1 MTVAVLNWAIK
12 RVEAGERVAIA
23 SVVQASGSVP
33 GKPGARL
40 AISSSGEKFGTI
52 GGAGLELKV
61 EKELQEILLR
71 DLSDLRKKGGKVESF
86 LLNRDGKGKEA
97 SALDSLCGGQVKV
110 AMEVI
115 TPRPHILIAG
125 GGHVGLSIAKVC
137 DSLEWLYSVFDVRE
151 EYCNRQRYP
160 NAEGN
165 FCSSVEEFLQ
175 KESSDSMTRF
185 SDILLLSHD
194 WSVDEEML
202 IGLLQLCKEGRRPRI
217 GAIGSKKKW
226 SAFEKKAIE
235 NGVEKRLIDSVRC
248 PIGLDIGA
256 DTPEEIAIEVCA
268 EVLSLERKN
277 IAT

>member
-1 MTVAVLNWAIK
+1 MTVAVLNWAIE
-12 RVEAGERVAIA
+12 RVGAGERVAIA
-23 SVVQASGSVP
+23 SVVRATGSVP

-52 GGAGLELKV
+52 GGAGLELTV
-61 EKELQEILLR
+61 EKELREILIR
-71 DLSDLRKKGGKVESF
+71 NLSDLRKKGGAVETF

-97 SALDSLCGGQVKV
+97 SALDSLCGGRVTV

-125 GGHVGLSIAKVC
+125 GGHVGLSIARVC
-137 DSLEWLYSVFDVRE
+137 DSLEWAYSVFDVRE
-151 EYCNRQRYP
+151 EYCNKQRYP

-165 FCSSVEEFLQ
+165 FCSSVEDFL
-175 KESSDSMTRF
+175 KGESMDSLPRF

-202 IGLLQLCKEGRRPRI
+202 VGLLQVCRKGSRPRI

-226 SAFEKKAIE
+226 SAFEKKAVE
-235 NGVEKRLIDSVRC
+235 SGVEKGMIDSVRC

-256 DTPEEIAIEVCA
+256 DTPEEIAIAVCA
-268 EVLSLERKN
+268 EILSLERKN
-277 IAT
+277 VAT

>member
-52 GGAGLELKV
+52 GGAGLELMV

-125 GGHVGLSIAKVC
+125 GGHVGLSISKVC

-256 DTPEEIAIEVCA
+256 DTPEEIAIAVCA

>member
-1 MTVAVLNWAIK
+1 MTVSVLNWAIK

-125 GGHVGLSIAKVC
+125 GGHVGLSISKVC

-256 DTPEEIAIEVCA
+256 DTPEEIAIAVCA

>member
-125 GGHVGLSIAKVC
+125 GGHVGLSISKVC

-175 KESSDSMTRF
+175 EESSDSMTRF

-256 DTPEEIAIEVCA
+256 DTPEEIAIAVCA

>member
-1 MTVAVLNWAIK
+1 VAVLNWAIK

-61 EKELQEILLR
+61 EKELQEILLQ

-125 GGHVGLSIAKVC
+125 GGHVGLSISKVC

-256 DTPEEIAIEVCA
+256 DTPEEIAIAVCA

>member
-1 MTVAVLNWAIK
+1 MTVAVLKWAIK

-256 DTPEEIAIEVCA
+256 DTPEEIAIAVCA

>member
-1 MTVAVLNWAIK
+1 MTVAVLHWAIEK
-12 RVEAGERVAIA
+12 VEAGERVAIA
-23 SVVQASGSVP
+23 SVIRASGSVP

-52 GGAGLELKV
+52 GGAGLELTV
-61 EKELQEILLR
+61 EKELQEILFR
-71 DLSDLRKKGGKVESF
+71 DLSDLRKKGGEVEEF

-97 SALDSLCGGQVKV
+97 SALDSLCGGRVTV

-115 TPRPHILIAG
+115 NPLPHILIAG
-125 GGHVGLSIAKVC
+125 GGHVGLSISWVC
-137 DSLEWLYSVFDVRE
+137 DSLEWSYSVFDIRE
-151 EYCNRQRYP
+151 EYCNEKRYP
-160 NAEGN
+160 NAEAT
-165 FCSSVEEFLQ
+165 FCSSVEDFL
-175 KESSDSMTRF
+175 KSESEDSLARF

-202 IGLLQLCKEGRRPRI
+202 VGLLQLCRTGSRPRI

-226 SAFEKKAIE
+226 SAFEKKAVE
-235 NGVEKRLIDSVRC
+235 SGVEKWLIDSVRC

-256 DTPEEIAIEVCA
+256 DTPEEIAIAVCA

-277 IAT
+277 RAT

>member
-61 EKELQEILLR
+61 EKELQEILLQ

-256 DTPEEIAIEVCA
+256 DTPEEIAIAVCA

>member
-1 MTVAVLNWAIK
+1 MV
-12 RVEAGERVAIA
+12 R
-23 SVVQASGSVP
+23 ASGSVP

-52 GGAGLELKV
+52 GGAGLELTV
-61 EKELQEILLR
+61 EKELQEILFR
-71 DLSDLRKKGGKVESF
+71 DLSDLRKKGGEVEEF

-97 SALDSLCGGQVKV
+97 SALDSLCGGRVTV

-125 GGHVGLSIAKVC
+125 GGHVGLSISRVC
-137 DSLEWLYSVFDVRE
+137 DSLEWPYSVFDIRE
-151 EYCNRQRYP
+151 EYCNQKRYP
-160 NAEGN
+160 NAERN
-165 FCSSVEEFLQ
+165 FCSSVDDFL
-175 KESSDSMTRF
+175 KSENEDSLARF

-202 IGLLQLCKEGRRPRI
+202 VGLLQLCITGSRPRI

-226 SAFEKKAIE
+226 SAFEKKAVE
-235 NGVEKRLIDSVRC
+235 SGVEKGLIDSVRC

-256 DTPEEIAIEVCA
+256 DTPEEIAIAVCA

-277 IAT
+277 GTT

>member
-23 SVVQASGSVP
+23 SVVRASGSVP

-52 GGAGLELKV
+52 GGAGLELTV
-61 EKELQEILLR
+61 EKELQKILFR
-71 DLSDLRKKGGKVESF
+71 DLSDLRKKGGEVEEF

-125 GGHVGLSIAKVC
+125 GGHVGLSISKVC

-256 DTPEEIAIEVCA
+256 DTPEEIAIAVCA

>member
-61 EKELQEILLR
+61 EKELQEILLQ

-175 KESSDSMTRF
+175 EESSDSMTRF

-256 DTPEEIAIEVCA
+256 DTPEEIAIAVCA

>member
-1 MTVAVLNWAIK
+1 MTVGVLNWAIK

-125 GGHVGLSIAKVC
+125 GGHVGLSISKVC

-256 DTPEEIAIEVCA
+256 DTPEEIAIAVCA

>member
-40 AISSSGEKFGTI
+40 AISSSGEKFGSI

-125 GGHVGLSIAKVC
+125 GGHVGLSISKVC
-137 DSLEWLYSVFDVRE
+137 DSLEWLYSVFDVRK

-256 DTPEEIAIEVCA
+256 DTPEEIAIAVCA

>member
-137 DSLEWLYSVFDVRE
+137 DSLEWLYRVFDVRE

-256 DTPEEIAIEVCA
+256 DTAEEIAIAVCA

>member
-1 MTVAVLNWAIK
+1 MTVGVLNWAIK

-125 GGHVGLSIAKVC
+125 GGHVGLSISKVC

-202 IGLLQLCKEGRRPRI
+202 IGLLQLCKEGRSPRI

-256 DTPEEIAIEVCA
+256 DTPEEIAIAVCA

>member
-125 GGHVGLSIAKVC
+125 GGHVGLSISKVC

-175 KESSDSMTRF
+175 KESRDSMTRF

-202 IGLLQLCKEGRRPRI
+202 IGLLQLCKEGRSPRI

-256 DTPEEIAIEVCA
+256 DTPEEIAIAVCA

>member
-1 MTVAVLNWAIK
+1 MTVAVLNWVIK

-125 GGHVGLSIAKVC
+125 GGHVGLSISKVC

-256 DTPEEIAIEVCA
+256 DTPEEIAIAVCA

>member
-125 GGHVGLSIAKVC
+125 GGHVGLSISKVC

-256 DTPEEIAIEVCA
+256 DTPEEIAIAVCA
-268 EVLSLERKN
+268 EILSLERKN

>member
-1 MTVAVLNWAIK
+1 MTVSVLNWAIK

-71 DLSDLRKKGGKVESF
+71 DLSDLRKKGGKVELF

-97 SALDSLCGGQVKV
+97 SALDSLCGGQVTV

-125 GGHVGLSIAKVC
+125 GGHVGLSIAKAC

-175 KESSDSMTRF
+175 NESSDSLTRF

-194 WSVDEEML
+194 WSIDEEML

-256 DTPEEIAIEVCA
+256 DTPEEIAIAVCA

>member
-1 MTVAVLNWAIK
+1 MTVAVLNWAIE

-125 GGHVGLSIAKVC
+125 GGHVGLSISKVC

-256 DTPEEIAIEVCA
+256 DTPEEIAIAVCA

>member
-1 MTVAVLNWAIK
+1 VTVAVLNWAIE

-23 SVVQASGSVP
+23 SVIKASGSVP

-52 GGAGLELKV
+52 GGAGLELTV
-61 EKELQEILLR
+61 ENKLQEILFR
-71 DLSDLRKKGGKVESF
+71 GLSDLRKKGGEIETF
-86 LLNRDGKGKEA
+86 LLNKDGKGKEA
-97 SALDSLCGGQVKV
+97 SALDSLCGGKVTV

-115 TPRPHILIAG
+115 TPRPHILIVG
-125 GGHVGLSIAKVC
+125 GGHVGLSIARVC
-137 DSLEWLYSVFDVRE
+137 DSLEWPYSVFDVRE
-151 EYCNRQRYP
+151 EYCNRLRYP

-165 FCSSVEEFLQ
+165 LCSSVEDFL
-175 KESSDSMTRF
+175 KSESRDSLGRF

-202 IGLLQLCKEGRRPRI
+202 VGLLQVCKDGTRPRI
-217 GAIGSKKKW
+217 GAIGSRKKW
-226 SAFEKKAIE
+226 SAFEKKALE
-235 NGVEKRLIDSVRC
+235 SGVEKRLIDSVRC

-256 DTPEEIAIEVCA
+256 DTPEEIAIAVCA

-277 IAT
+277 LGT

>member
-125 GGHVGLSIAKVC
+125 GGHVGLSISKVC

-256 DTPEEIAIEVCA
+256 DTPEEIAIAVCA

>member
-1 MTVAVLNWAIK
+1 MTVAVLKWAIK

-125 GGHVGLSIAKVC
+125 GGHVGLSISKVC

-151 EYCNRQRYP
+151 EYCDRQRYP
-160 NAEGN
+160 NAEAN

-256 DTPEEIAIEVCA
+256 DTPEEIAIAVCA

>member
-1 MTVAVLNWAIK
+1 VTVAVLKWAIK

-115 TPRPHILIAG
+115 TPRPHVLIAG
-125 GGHVGLSIAKVC
+125 GGHVGLSISKVC

-202 IGLLQLCKEGRRPRI
+202 IGLLQLFKEGRRPRI

-226 SAFEKKAIE
+226 SAFEKKLL
-235 NGVEKRLIDSVRC
+235 KM
-248 PIGLDIGA
+248 GLRSG
-256 DTPEEIAIEVCA
+256 
-268 EVLSLERKN
+268 
-277 IAT
+277 

>member
-1 MTVAVLNWAIK
+1 MTVSVLNWAIK

-71 DLSDLRKKGGKVESF
+71 DLSDLRKKGGKGELF

-194 WSVDEEML
+194 WAVDEEML

-256 DTPEEIAIEVCA
+256 DTPEEIAIAVCA

>member
-125 GGHVGLSIAKVC
+125 GGHVGLSISKVC

-202 IGLLQLCKEGRRPRI
+202 IGLLQLCKEGRSPRI

-256 DTPEEIAIEVCA
+256 DTPEEIAIAVCA

>member
-71 DLSDLRKKGGKVESF
+71 DLSDLRKEGGKVESF

-256 DTPEEIAIEVCA
+256 DTPEEIAIAVCA

>member
-1 MTVAVLNWAIK
+1 VTVAVLNWAIK

-125 GGHVGLSIAKVC
+125 GGHVGLSISKVC

-256 DTPEEIAIEVCA
+256 DTPEEIAIAVCA
-268 EVLSLERKN
+268 EVLCLERKN

>member
-125 GGHVGLSIAKVC
+125 GGHVGLSISKVC

-235 NGVEKRLIDSVRC
+235 NRVEKRLIDSVRC

-256 DTPEEIAIEVCA
+256 DTPEEIAIAVCA

>member
-1 MTVAVLNWAIK
+1 MTVAVLKWAIK

-125 GGHVGLSIAKVC
+125 GGHVGLSISKVC

-256 DTPEEIAIEVCA
+256 DTPEEIAIAVCA

>member
-1 MTVAVLNWAIK
+1 VTVAVLKWAIK

-125 GGHVGLSIAKVC
+125 GGHVGLSISKVC

-256 DTPEEIAIEVCA
+256 DTPEEIAIAVCA

>member
-1 MTVAVLNWAIK
+1 MTVAVLNWSIE

-61 EKELQEILLR
+61 EKELQEILFR
-71 DLSDLRKKGGKVESF
+71 DLSDLRKKGGKVETF

-97 SALDSLCGGQVKV
+97 SALDSLCGGRVTV

-125 GGHVGLSIAKVC
+125 GGHVGLSIARVC
-137 DSLEWLYSVFDVRE
+137 DSLEWPYSVFDIRE
-151 EYCNRQRYP
+151 EYCNQQRYP
-160 NAEGN
+160 NSEGN
-165 FCSSVEEFLQ
+165 FCSSVEDFL
-175 KESSDSMTRF
+175 KSESEDSLARF

-194 WSVDEEML
+194 WAVDEEML
-202 IGLLQLCKEGRRPRI
+202 IGLLKLCREGSRPRI

-235 NGVEKRLIDSVRC
+235 SGVEKWLIDSVRC

-256 DTPEEIAIEVCA
+256 DTPEEIAIAVCA
-268 EVLSLERKN
+268 EVLSLERKKV
-277 IAT
+277 AT

>member
-1 MTVAVLNWAIK
+1 MTVSVLNWAIK

-52 GGAGLELKV
+52 GGAGLELTV

-125 GGHVGLSIAKVC
+125 GGHVGLSISKVC

-202 IGLLQLCKEGRRPRI
+202 IGLLQLCKEGRWPRI

-256 DTPEEIAIEVCA
+256 DTPEEIAIAVCA

>member
-61 EKELQEILLR
+61 EKELQEILLQ

-125 GGHVGLSIAKVC
+125 GGHVGLSISKVC

-202 IGLLQLCKEGRRPRI
+202 IGLLQLCKEGTRPRI

-256 DTPEEIAIEVCA
+256 DTPEEIAIAVCA

>member
-1 MTVAVLNWAIK
+1 MAVLNWAIK

-23 SVVQASGSVP
+23 SVVQAHGSVP

-52 GGAGLELKV
+52 GGAGLELTV
-61 EKELQEILLR
+61 EMELHEILLR
-71 DLSDLRKKGGKVESF
+71 NLSDLRKKGGKVELF

-97 SALDSLCGGQVKV
+97 SALDSLCGGRVTV

-137 DSLEWLYSVFDVRE
+137 DSLEWLYSVFDIRE
-151 EYCNRQRYP
+151 EYCDRLRYP

-165 FCSSVEEFLQ
+165 FCSSVQEFL
-175 KESSDSMTRF
+175 KIESSDSLTRF

-202 IGLLQLCKEGRRPRI
+202 IGLLQLSREGKRPRI

-226 SAFEKKAIE
+226 AAFEKKAVE
-235 NGVEKRLIDSVRC
+235 SGVEKRLIDSVRC

-256 DTPEEIAIEVCA
+256 DTPEEIAIAVCA

-277 IAT
+277 VDT